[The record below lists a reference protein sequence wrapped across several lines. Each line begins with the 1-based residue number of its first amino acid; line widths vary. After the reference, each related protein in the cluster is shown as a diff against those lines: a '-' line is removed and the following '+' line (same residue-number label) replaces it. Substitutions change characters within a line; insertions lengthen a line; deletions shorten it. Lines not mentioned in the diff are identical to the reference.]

1 MKKPLRI
8 LHLED
13 DANDVELVRRAIVA
27 HGIDAQVDAFDTHSD
42 FVSALE
48 EGDYDLILADYTLPS
63 FDGLSALAIAR
74 EKNSCIPFIFVTGT
88 MGEEKAVET
97 LKNGATDYVLKHNLA
112 RLVPSII
119 RALREAEERYER
131 RKAQEALKESEQRF
145 RAIFDNALDGILLAD
160 MESKKFYSGNNM
172 ICRMLGYTE
181 DEIRELAV
189 KDMDPEDA
197 LSSVIEQFERQSRK
211 EMKLARD
218 TPVKRK
224 DGSVFY
230 ADINTF
236 PITLSGNIYLVGFFR
251 DISERKEAEE
261 EIKRRVEE
269 LEDFYD
275 MAIGRELRM
284 MELKEE
290 MEELK
295 EELAKF
301 KKTGDD
307 G

>member
-27 HGIDAQVDAFDTHSD
+27 HGIDAQVAAFDTHSD